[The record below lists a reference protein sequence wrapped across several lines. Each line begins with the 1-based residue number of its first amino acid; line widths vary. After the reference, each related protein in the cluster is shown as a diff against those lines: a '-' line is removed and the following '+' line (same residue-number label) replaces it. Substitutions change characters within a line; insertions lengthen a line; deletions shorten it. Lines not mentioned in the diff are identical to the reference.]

1 MGPDNT
7 PYAGGVFKII
17 IQLGPAYPL
26 FPPTIHFKTK
36 IYHANIN
43 LNGVLCLDILK
54 EKWNPILSIS
64 KVLLSIV
71 SLLDDPNPI
80 ISCNPEISK
89 LFLTDNGI

>member
-7 PYAGGVFKII
+7 PYAGGVFKIS
-17 IQLGPAYPL
+17 IQISSFHP
-26 FPPTIHFKTK
+26 FRPPKIFFKTK